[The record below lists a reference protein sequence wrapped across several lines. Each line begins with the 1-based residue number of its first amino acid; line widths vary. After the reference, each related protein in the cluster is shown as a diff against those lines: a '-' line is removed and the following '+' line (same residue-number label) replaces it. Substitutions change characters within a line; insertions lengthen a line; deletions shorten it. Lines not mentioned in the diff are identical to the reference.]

1 MANLFER
8 AACFTDIHYGLKQNS
23 RQHLKDCHDYVEWF
37 IAEAKARDCETCIF
51 LGDWHHHRASINIAT
66 MNATIRDL
74 KKLNDAFEKVYVI
87 LGNHDLYY
95 REKRD
100 LNSIEFA
107 RDLPNIV
114 MIDEHFLE
122 GNVSII
128 PWLVGDEHKKL
139 NKIDCKYM
147 FGHFE
152 LPYFKMNAMVE
163 MPDHGGIKA
172 SDISN
177 PEYVF
182 SGHFH
187 ARQYK
192 GNIHYIGNAFP
203 HNYADAGDNERG
215 AMFLTW
221 GEEPVYVNW
230 QDCPK
235 YIMMGL
241 RELLEDP
248 AKHLDEQTH
257 ARIKLDVGISY
268 EEANFIRETF
278 AKQFNVRELQLIP
291 IKEEEEAFEG
301 TEIKFESVDQI
312 VISQLETIESQLVD
326 TEKLI
331 ELYRDIII

>member
-1 MANLFER
+1 
-8 AACFTDIHYGLKQNS
+8 
-23 RQHLKDCHDYVEWF
+23 
-37 IAEAKARDCETCIF
+37 
-51 LGDWHHHRASINIAT
+51 

-74 KKLNDAFEKVYVI
+74 KKLNDAFEKVYII

-163 MPDHGGIKA
+163 MPDHGGITA

-187 ARQYK
+187 ARQYLSL
-192 GNIHYIGNAFP
+192 IHIS
-203 HNYADAGDNERG
+203 
-215 AMFLTW
+215 
-221 GEEPVYVNW
+221 EPTRPY
-230 QDCPK
+230 
-235 YIMMGL
+235 
-241 RELLEDP
+241 
-248 AKHLDEQTH
+248 
-257 ARIKLDVGISY
+257 
-268 EEANFIRETF
+268 
-278 AKQFNVRELQLIP
+278 
-291 IKEEEEAFEG
+291 
-301 TEIKFESVDQI
+301 
-312 VISQLETIESQLVD
+312 
-326 TEKLI
+326 
-331 ELYRDIII
+331 